1 MKTRPTLQAISS
13 GAFAGLLI
21 AALPLWKQ
29 QQRMPVTATSSLV
42 LAGRAEQPRFL
53 PSSWAN
59 VGDGAREIQ
68 KAESVKD
75 FTAVECRKRMDAAVA
90 DGRKDLLRAHMCRW
104 TELDAREAFAWL
116 DEHLAHW
123 MDVLPDA
130 GSVWAA
136 ADPPAC
142 ADWMEQNWINLD
154 LPDKHDPTFLT
165 SSPIW
170 RCLLQKDL
178 RLAIRV
184 AGNLSADSPVGPPL
198 SRKDLRHAIRSLAD
212 AQTIAAEVLAHPEW
226 LGRIEPGKPLF
237 LLVALRE
244 CWQEIDP
251 DGWDRWA
258 AAHPEAAEKSDNQP
272 VHPGIKFLRSPDRAA
287 AATEAL
293 QSAPAEKLEEIS
305 ASIVRLWDDLEATGQ
320 WLNAQPDG
328 PAKNAAA
335 QAYALESAKEDPN
348 AAMHW
353 ANAISDASSRART
366 QRRVFTAWHD
376 ADPAAASAWLPQSGW
391 SNSQIQAAGAIMAA
405 APWPKQ

>member
-1 MKTRPTLQAISS
+1 MSTNRNLAAVAV
-13 GAFAGLLI
+13 GALAGLFI
-21 AALPLWKQ
+21 ALVPLWLQ
-29 QQRMPVTATSSLV
+29 HQRMPETSPRVVSAR
-42 LAGRAEQPRFL
+42 AGQPPIL
-53 PSSWAN
+53 PSFWSN
-59 VGDGAREIQ
+59 ISEQARELQ
-68 KAESVKD
+68 RAESVKD
-75 FTAVECRKRMDAAVA
+75 FTAMECRKRMDLAVGN
-90 DGRKDLLRAHMCRW
+90 GRKDQLCALMCRW

-116 DEHLAHW
+116 DAHLEHW

-130 GSVWAA
+130 GSIWAA
-136 ADPPAC
+136 ANPQAC
-142 ADWMEQNWINLD
+142 ADWMERTWITLNQGNLSD
-154 LPDKHDPTFLT
+154 HTSLT
-165 SSPIW
+165 NSPVW
-170 RCLLQKDL
+170 RSLLQKDL
-178 RLAIRV
+178 RLAIRF
-184 AGNLSADSPVGPPL
+184 AGNLSARSSHGAVRASKNIRP
-198 SRKDLRHAIRSLAD
+198 AIRSLAD

-226 LGRIEPGKPLF
+226 LSKIEPGKPLYF
-237 LLVALRE
+237 LVAMRE

-251 DGWDRWA
+251 DGWESWA

-272 VHPGIKFLRSPDRAA
+272 VHPGIKFLRSPDRAT

-293 QSAPAEKLEEIS
+293 QSAPPEKLEEIGT
-305 ASIVRLWDDLEATGQ
+305 SIVRLWDDLEATGQ

-391 SNSQIQAAGAIMAA
+391 SNPQIQAAESIIAA
-405 APWPKQ
+405 APWPKK